1 MEYLQTIVF
10 ILIIASLGQ
19 FVEMFLQKSLPALY
33 SSLGIYLPLITTNC
47 AVLGVAI
54 TASEETADVFSAVW
68 YGFSAGIG
76 FLLAILL
83 LAGVRERL
91 KTEDY
96 PKALSGFPIALISAS
111 LLAMAFLGFSGFSIG

>member
-1 MEYLQTIVF
+1 MTFLAEKYILKPLGMEYLQTIVF
-10 ILIIASLGQ
+10 ILIIASLVQ

-68 YGFSAGIG
+68 YGFCAGIAS
-76 FLLAILL
+76 FL
-83 LAGVRERL
+83 R
-91 KTEDY
+91 Y
-96 PKALSGFPIALISAS
+96 C
-111 LLAMAFLGFSGFSIG
+111 FLPV